1 MLSAN
6 NESVVKYVRGLI
18 ETNNV
23 LKQEVFNLNKKE
35 VQRLIEQ
42 ADDNHRYFFM
52 EELDK
57 NLQREMVNNL
67 ADRLEGYVGVFV
79 GNDQT
84 GYRFIL
90 ASHHADTTKLFNI
103 LKSQGA
109 KGGGNALMVQG
120 YMKTNQNT
128 IEELL
133 KSQQ

>member
-18 ETNNV
+18 ETNNA

-35 VQRLIEQ
+35 VHRLIEQ
-42 ADDNHRYFFM
+42 ADDNQRYFFM

-79 GNDQT
+79 GNDQM
-84 GYRFIL
+84 GYR
-90 ASHHADTTKLFNI
+90 TTKLFNV

-120 YMKTNQNT
+120 YMKTSQNT